1 MSQDRGLTPEVAPVR
16 TMCRGWLLRPPNRSS
31 TRACSRDG
39 TRHRRTGRR
48 GPRLVG
54 HGVAQALRS
63 ATTFSSGDSAP
74 TTTCTWLLRTL
85 RARRSHWRRPHVR
98 LIEVSTACRFAAV
111 SSTNGAFFMTARRR
125 RSRPSSRSMRGSPK
139 SRCSRSTEPRG
150 SPWSQVPYVRK
161 VRKYTGST
169 TRESLQGVSQPSALR
184 WRGGGPVA
192 CARGSWLGWL
202 GLHGVSPFPGRR

>member
-39 TRHRRTGRR
+39 QTSADWSARPASRRAR
-48 GPRLVG
+48 
-54 HGVAQALRS
+54 VAQALRS
-63 ATTFSSGDSAP
+63 ASTFSSGDSAP

-85 RARRSHWRRPHVR
+85 RARRSHWRRPHVL

-202 GLHGVSPFPGRR
+202 GLQGVSPFPGRR